1 MFRVSFDFNDSY
13 ILEIQVGYSRIFL
26 IRVTYMSMK
35 WAVSMRVL
43 RLNSLEHFLNI
54 PRYVQDRN
62 ELNRHHEL
70 CLKRSYVNSIVMV
83 YTNS

>member
-1 MFRVSFDFNDSY
+1 
-13 ILEIQVGYSRIFL
+13 
-26 IRVTYMSMK
+26 MSMK
-35 WAVSMRVL
+35 WAASMRVL

-62 ELNRHHEL
+62 DLNRKHEL
-70 CLKRSYVNSIVMV
+70 CSKRSYVNSIVMV